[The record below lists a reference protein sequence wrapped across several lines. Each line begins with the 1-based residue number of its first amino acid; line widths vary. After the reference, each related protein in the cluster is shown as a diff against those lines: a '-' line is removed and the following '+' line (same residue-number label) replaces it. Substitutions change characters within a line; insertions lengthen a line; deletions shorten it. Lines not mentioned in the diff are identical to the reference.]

1 MDYVDTS
8 RNKVRLKMLG
18 RIDYTLKRG
27 DMREEGDEEEARRKR
42 RARPPAKLFDP
53 ETLR

>member
-18 RIDYTLKRG
+18 RIDYTKKRG
-27 DMREEGDEEEARRKR
+27 DLKEDEDEDEARRKR
-42 RARPPAKLFDP
+42 RARPPSKLFDP